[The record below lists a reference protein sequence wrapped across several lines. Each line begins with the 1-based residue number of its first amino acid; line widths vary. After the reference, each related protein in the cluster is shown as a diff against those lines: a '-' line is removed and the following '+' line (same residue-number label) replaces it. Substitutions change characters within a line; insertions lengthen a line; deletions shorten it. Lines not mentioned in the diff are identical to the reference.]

1 MPVPRAACALILAS
15 ALAGCGSDGPDYSR
29 RTPPPAVGGRPIDTP
44 APGPSGR
51 AKRLTRE
58 PQPSQRDAERLR
70 PVLSGWAAAVRRGDA
85 ARAARYFAVPAIVA
99 QSQTLELRT
108 RDQIR
113 HFNDQL
119 PCGARLLEVQH
130 DGRYVVGTFRL
141 TERSGKACS
150 ASGQLVRVAFVVRGH
165 RFTEWRQV
173 PDRPGAP
180 AGPKEPEDAPPLNDS
195 AA

>member
-1 MPVPRAACALILAS
+1 MLS
-15 ALAGCGSDGPDYSR
+15 A
-29 RTPPPAVGGRPIDTP
+29 
-44 APGPSGR
+44 
-51 AKRLTRE
+51 
-58 PQPSQRDAERLR
+58 
-70 PVLSGWAAAVRRGDA
+70 WAAAVRTGDA

-99 QSQTLELRT
+99 QSETVELQT
-108 RDQIR
+108 RDQIQR
-113 HFNDQL
+113 FNDQL

-141 TERSGKACS
+141 TERSGRSCS
-150 ASGQLVRVAFVVRGH
+150 AAGQLARVAFVVRGR

-180 AGPKEPEDAPPLNDS
+180 PGPEEPEDAPSLGGT